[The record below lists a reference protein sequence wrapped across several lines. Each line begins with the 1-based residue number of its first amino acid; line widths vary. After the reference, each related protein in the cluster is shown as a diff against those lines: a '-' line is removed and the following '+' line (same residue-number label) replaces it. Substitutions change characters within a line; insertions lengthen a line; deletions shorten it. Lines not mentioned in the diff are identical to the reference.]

1 MPTLLKTANTGCSQN
16 TSTTHTI
23 QCQLIRTTMQV
34 RVEPQELL
42 QHFRCSTTGKC
53 TYNNQNC
60 TSVLSTREINLRAA
74 CTCVVL
80 FTANLQATPSVSNK
94 RARQG
99 SEGCPAVEEDKMAR
113 GVQTNAYSA
122 RISGCAPLLL
132 SPASKF
138 VDSFNRTLNI

>member
-1 MPTLLKTANTGCSQN
+1 MRTDGHDQAHSRFSQFCQRFYKLQTQAVHKTLVQP
-16 TSTTHTI
+16 I
-23 QCQLIRTTMQV
+23 QFNASSF
-34 RVEPQELL
+34 ELL
-42 QHFRCSTTGKC
+42 QHFRC

-74 CTCVVL
+74 FTCVVL
-80 FTANLQATPSVSNK
+80 FTASDTK
-94 RARQG
+94 RLRQG
-99 SEGCPAVEEDKMAR
+99 SERCPSVEEDKMAR

-122 RISGCAPLLL
+122 RTSGCVPLLL